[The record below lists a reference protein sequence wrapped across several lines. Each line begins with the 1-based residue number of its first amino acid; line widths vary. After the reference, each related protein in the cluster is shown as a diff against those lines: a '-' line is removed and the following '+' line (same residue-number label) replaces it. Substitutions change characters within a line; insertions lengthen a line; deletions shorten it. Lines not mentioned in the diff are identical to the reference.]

1 MLKLVKRYHEEQDA
15 FFSEIGENKY
25 DKRKLNTYQLR
36 NIKDAYIYQGI
47 NNKNKLIFQKT
58 SLGFW
63 GIQPGLDNFDINLS
77 TYK

>member
-1 MLKLVKRYHEEQDA
+1 MLKLVERYNKEQDA
-15 FFSEIGENKY
+15 FFSEIGENRY
-25 DKRKLNTYQLR
+25 DKRRLNSYQLR
-36 NIKDAYIYQGI
+36 IDKDAYIYEGI
-47 NNKNKLIFQKT
+47 NNKDILFFQKT